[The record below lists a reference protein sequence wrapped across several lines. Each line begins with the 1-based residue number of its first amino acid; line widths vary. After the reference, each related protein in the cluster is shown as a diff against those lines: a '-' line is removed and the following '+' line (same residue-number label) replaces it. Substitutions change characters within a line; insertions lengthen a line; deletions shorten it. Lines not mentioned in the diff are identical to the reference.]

1 MPKKQGI
8 FKKLETDIKVGLFLA
23 KRELKRANK
32 WTTSLIVFVMLL
44 TFLNLVVVSGILIG
58 LIQGSLDQNKK
69 FSSGDVIISSFLNK
83 DKIDNSQEVIKI
95 VENLPGLR
103 AYSARYTA
111 GGSLQADYRNVLL
124 KDEKPNSVAGQV
136 SGINPVKEDEVTKLS
151 SLIVEGS
158 YLEPTDTDSIVVGSF
173 WFRKYNKN
181 EFPGL
186 TTFNEN
192 VAVGSRLLLTINGAS
207 KEYILKGI
215 LKSKVNEV
223 DGGMFILD
231 SEFRKLSGR
240 SDYNLNQIAISLV
253 EGTDPVVSKQ
263 ALIASGVDKNG
274 RVQTSEEAIPQF
286 LDQVKTT
293 FGLLGNAISAIGL
306 VVAAIT
312 IFIVIFVNAIT
323 RRRYIGILKGIGIA
337 PRAIIISYILQSILY
352 ALIGAIVGTIM
363 VFAFLK
369 PFFDANPINF
379 PFSDGILV
387 ATVDGTAIRIAIL
400 LMATIIA
407 GYIPARIVIR
417 QNTLSAI
424 LGR

>member
-8 FKKLETDIKVGLFLA
+8 FEKLKVDLRVGFFLA
-23 KRELKRANK
+23 KRELQRANK
-32 WTTSLIVFVMLL
+32 WTTTLIVFVMLL

-69 FSSGDVIISSFLNK
+69 FSTGDIIISSFLNK
-83 DKIDNSQEVIKI
+83 DKVDNSQEVIKI

-111 GGSLQADYRNVLL
+111 GGTLQAGYRDVLL
-124 KDEKPNSVAGQV
+124 KDEKPNSVGGQV
-136 SGINPVKEDEVTKLS
+136 SGIDPVKEDEVTNLS
-151 SLIVEGS
+151 SLIVDGS
-158 YLEPTDTDSIVVGSF
+158 YLQPTDTESIIVGSF

-186 TTFNEN
+186 TTFNED
-192 VAVGSRLLLTINGAS
+192 VVVGSRLLLTINGAS
-207 KEYILKGI
+207 KEYTLKGI

-231 SEFRKLSGR
+231 SEFRKLAGR
-240 SDYNLNQIAISLV
+240 SDYNLNQIAISLSPN
-253 EGTDPVVSKQ
+253 TDPLVIKQ
-263 ALIASGVDKNG
+263 ALVLAEVDKNG

-286 LDQVKTT
+286 LDQIKTT

-352 ALIGAIVGTIM
+352 ALIGAFVGTIM
-363 VFAFLK
+363 VFALLK

-407 GYIPARIVIR
+407 GYIPARIVIK

>member
-1 MPKKQGI
+1 MPRKHGI
-8 FKKLETDIKVGLFLA
+8 FARLKIDFKVGFFLA

-32 WTTSLIVFVMLL
+32 WTTALIVFVMLL

-95 VENLPGLR
+95 VETLPGLR
-103 AYSARYTA
+103 AYSARYIA

-124 KDEKPNSVAGQV
+124 KDEKPNSVGGQV
-136 SGINPVKEDEVTKLS
+136 SGIDPKKENAVTNLG

-158 YLEPTDTDSIVVGSF
+158 FLEPTDTDSIVVGSF

-192 VAVGSRLLLTINGAS
+192 VKIGSRLLLTINGAS
-207 KEYILKGI
+207 KEYTLKGI
-215 LKSKVNEV
+215 VKSKVNEV

-231 SEFRKLSGR
+231 SEFRKLANR

-253 EGTDPVVSKQ
+253 PGTNPKVAKE
-263 ALIASGVDKNG
+263 ALIASGVDKDG

-286 LDQVKTT
+286 LDQIKTT

-337 PRAIIISYILQSILY
+337 PRAIVISYILQSLLY
-352 ALIGAIVGTIM
+352 ALIGALVGSIL

-369 PFFDANPINF
+369 PFFDANPIDF

-387 ATVDGTAIRIAIL
+387 ATVSGTSVRVAIL
-400 LMATIIA
+400 LIATIVA
-407 GYIPARIVIR
+407 GYIPARIVIK

>member
-1 MPKKQGI
+1 MPRKQG
-8 FKKLETDIKVGLFLA
+8 FFEKLRIDITVGLFLA

-44 TFLNLVVVSGILIG
+44 TFLNLVVVSGILVG

-69 FSSGDVIISSFLNK
+69 FSSGDVIVSSFLNR
-83 DKIDNSQEVIKI
+83 DKIDNSQQVIKTI
-95 VENLPGLR
+95 ETIPGLR
-103 AYSARYTA
+103 AYSARYTGA
-111 GGSLQADYRNVLL
+111 GSLQADYRNVLL
-124 KDEKPNSVAGQV
+124 KDEKPNSIGGQV
-136 SGINPVKEDEVTKLS
+136 SGIDPIRENEVTNLS

-158 YLEPTDTDSIVVGSF
+158 YLEPSDTESVIVVSF

-186 TTFNEN
+186 TTFNDN
-192 VAVGSRLLLTINGAS
+192 VTIGSRLLLTLNGAS
-207 KEYILKGI
+207 KEYTLKGI

-223 DGGMFILD
+223 DGGIFILD

-240 SDYNLNQIAISLV
+240 SDYNLNQIAISLIP
-253 EGTDPVVSKQ
+253 GTSPEVAKA
-263 ALIASGVDKNG
+263 ALIAAGVDKNA
-274 RVQTSEEAIPQF
+274 RVQTAAEAIPQF
-286 LDQVKTT
+286 LDQIKTT

-337 PRAIIISYILQSILY
+337 PRAIIISYIMQSLLY
-352 ALIGAIVGTIM
+352 AFIGAILGIVI

-387 ATVDGTAIRIAIL
+387 ATVDGTAIRTAIL
-400 LMATIIA
+400 LLATIVA

>member
-8 FKKLETDIKVGLFLA
+8 FEKLKIDITVGLFLA

-69 FSSGDVIISSFLNK
+69 FSSGDIIISSFLNRE
-83 DKIDNSQEVIKI
+83 KIDNSQQVISVVKT
-95 VENLPGLR
+95 VPGLR
-103 AYSARYTA
+103 AYSARYTG
-111 GGSLQADYRNVLL
+111 GGSLQAGYRNVLL
-124 KDEKPNSVAGQV
+124 KDEKPNSIGGQV
-136 SGINPVKEDEVTKLS
+136 SGIDPVKEDEVTNLS

-158 YLEPTDTDSIVVGSF
+158 YLEPTDTDSVIVGSF

-186 TTFNEN
+186 TTFNDD
-192 VAVGSRLLLTINGAS
+192 VGIGSRLLLTIDGTS
-207 KEYILKGI
+207 KEYTLKGI

-223 DGGMFILD
+223 DGGIFIID
-231 SEFRKLSGR
+231 SEFRKLAGR
-240 SDYNLNQIAISLV
+240 ADYNLNQIAISLV
-253 EGTDPVVSKQ
+253 PGTDPLVIKQ
-263 ALIASGVDKNG
+263 ALISAGVDKDG
-274 RVQTSEEAIPQF
+274 RVQTADEAIPQF
-286 LDQVKTT
+286 LDQIKTT
-293 FGLLGNAISAIGL
+293 FGILGNAISAIGL

-352 ALIGAIVGTIM
+352 AAIGAILGVVI

-387 ATVDGTAIRIAIL
+387 ATVDGTAIRTAIL
-400 LMATIIA
+400 LIATIIA
-407 GYIPARIVIR
+407 GYIPARIVIK

>member
-1 MPKKQGI
+1 MPKKHGFFHRLGI
-8 FKKLETDIKVGLFLA
+8 DISVGIFLA

-69 FSSGDVIISSFLNK
+69 FSSGDVIVSSFLNR
-83 DKIDNSQEVIKI
+83 DKIDNSEQVIGAVKTI
-95 VENLPGLR
+95 PGLR
-103 AYSARYTA
+103 AYSARYT
-111 GGSLQADYRNVLL
+111 GGGKLQANYHDVLL
-124 KDEKPNSVAGQV
+124 KDEQPNSVGVQI
-136 SGINPVKEDEVTKLS
+136 SGVDPVKEDQVTHVS

-158 YLEPTDTDSIVVGSF
+158 YLEPTDTNSIVVGSF

-186 TTFNEN
+186 TTLKD
-192 VAVGSRLLLTINGAS
+192 VPIGSRLLLTVNGVS
-207 KEYILKGI
+207 KEYTLKGI
-215 LKSKVNEV
+215 LKSKVNDV
-223 DGGMFILD
+223 DAKMFMLD
-231 SEFRKLSGR
+231 SEFRKLSG
-240 SDYNLNQIAISLV
+240 STDYNVNEVAISLV
-253 EGTDPVVSKQ
+253 PGTNPDVAKQ
-263 ALIASGVDKNG
+263 ALIAAGVDKDG
-274 RVQTSEEAIPQF
+274 RVQTAAEAIPQF
-286 LDQVKTT
+286 LEQIKTT

-323 RRRYIGILKGIGIA
+323 RRRYIGILKGIGIE
-337 PRAIIISYILQSILY
+337 PRAIIISYIIQSLLY
-352 ALIGAIVGTIM
+352 AVIGAALGIVM

-369 PFFDANPINF
+369 PFFNVHPIDF

-387 ATVDGTAIRIAIL
+387 ATVGGTGIRTGIL
-400 LMATIIA
+400 LVATIIA
-407 GYIPARIVIR
+407 GYIPARIVIK

>member
-1 MPKKQGI
+1 MPKKQGFFERLGI
-8 FKKLETDIKVGLFLA
+8 DITVGLFLA

-69 FSSGDVIISSFLNK
+69 FSSGDVIVSSFLNRE
-83 DKIDNSQEVIKI
+83 KIDNSQQVIKTI
-95 VENLPGLR
+95 ETLPALW
-103 AYSARYTA
+103 AYSARYTG
-111 GGSLQADYRNVLL
+111 GGSLQAGYRDVLL
-124 KDEKPNSVAGQV
+124 KDEKPNSVGGQV
-136 SGINPVKEDEVTKLS
+136 SGIDPVMEDKVTHLS
-151 SLIVEGS
+151 TLIVEGS

-186 TTFNEN
+186 TTFDNS
-192 VAVGSRLLLTINGAS
+192 VTIGTRLLLTVNGSS
-207 KEYILKGI
+207 KEYTLKGI
-215 LKSKVNEV
+215 VKSKVNAV
-223 DGGMFILD
+223 DGGLFILD

-240 SDYNLNQIAISLV
+240 SDFNLNEIAVSLIPGANPDV
-253 EGTDPVVSKQ
+253 AKA
-263 ALIASGVDKNG
+263 ALIEAGVDKDG
-274 RVQTSEEAIPQF
+274 RVQTAAEAIPQF
-286 LDQVKTT
+286 LDQIKTT

-337 PRAIIISYILQSILY
+337 PRAIIISYIIQSLLY
-352 ALIGAIVGTIM
+352 AFIGALVGIIL

-369 PFFDANPINF
+369 PFFDTHPINF

-387 ATVDGTAIRIAIL
+387 ATVNGTAIRTAIL
-400 LMATIIA
+400 LVATIIA
-407 GYIPARIVIR
+407 GYIPARIVIK

>member
-8 FKKLETDIKVGLFLA
+8 FEKLKIDITVGLFLA

-69 FSSGDVIISSFLNK
+69 FSSGDIIISSFLNRE
-83 DKIDNSQEVIKI
+83 KIDNSQQVISVVKT
-95 VENLPGLR
+95 VPGLR
-103 AYSARYTA
+103 AYSARYTG
-111 GGSLQADYRNVLL
+111 GGSLQAGYRNVLL
-124 KDEKPNSVAGQV
+124 KDEKPNSIGGQV
-136 SGINPVKEDEVTKLS
+136 SGIDPVKEDEVTNLS

-158 YLEPTDTDSIVVGSF
+158 YLEPTDTDSVIVGSF

-186 TTFNEN
+186 TTFNDD
-192 VAVGSRLLLTINGAS
+192 VGIGSRLLLTIDGTS
-207 KEYILKGI
+207 KEYTLKGI

-223 DGGMFILD
+223 DGGIFIID
-231 SEFRKLSGR
+231 SEFRKLAGR
-240 SDYNLNQIAISLV
+240 ADYNLNQIAISLV
-253 EGTDPVVSKQ
+253 PGTDPLVVKQ
-263 ALIASGVDKNG
+263 ALISAGVDKDG
-274 RVQTSEEAIPQF
+274 RVQTADEAIPQF
-286 LDQVKTT
+286 LDQIKTT
-293 FGLLGNAISAIGL
+293 FGILGNAISAIGL

-352 ALIGAIVGTIM
+352 AAIGAILGVVI

-387 ATVDGTAIRIAIL
+387 ATVDGTAIRTAIL
-400 LMATIIA
+400 LIATIIA
-407 GYIPARIVIR
+407 GYIPARIVIK

>member
-1 MPKKQGI
+1 MPKKHGVFRKLSIDVNVGI
-8 FKKLETDIKVGLFLA
+8 FLA

-44 TFLNLVVVSGILIG
+44 TFLNLVVVSGILVG

-69 FSSGDVIISSFLNK
+69 FSSGDIIISSFLNK
-83 DKIDNSQEVIKI
+83 EKIDNSQQVISV
-95 VENLPGLR
+95 VETLPNLR

-111 GGSLQADYRNVLL
+111 GGSLRAGYRDVLL
-124 KDEKPNSVAGQV
+124 KDEKPNSVGGQV
-136 SGINPVKEDEVTKLS
+136 SGIDPVKENEVTNLS
-151 SLIVEGS
+151 SLIVDGS
-158 YLEPTDTDSIVVGSF
+158 YLESTDTDSIIVGSF
-173 WFRKYNKN
+173 WFRKYNTN

-186 TTFNEN
+186 TTFDEN
-192 VAVGSRLLLTINGAS
+192 VKVGSKLLLTIGESS
-207 KEYILKGI
+207 KEYTLKGI

-231 SEFRKLSGR
+231 SEFRKLADR
-240 SDYNLNQIAISLV
+240 SDYNLNQIAISLSP
-253 EGTDPVVSKQ
+253 GTDPLIIKQ
-263 ALIASGVDKNG
+263 ALVSSGVENNG
-274 RVQTSEEAIPQF
+274 RVQTADEAIPQF
-286 LDQVKTT
+286 LDQIKTT

-323 RRRYIGILKGIGIA
+323 RRRYIGILKGIGIS
-337 PRAIIISYILQSILY
+337 PRAIIISYIIQSLLY
-352 ALIGAIVGTIM
+352 ATIGAALGIVM

-387 ATVDGTAIRIAIL
+387 ATVNGTALRTAIL
-400 LMATIIA
+400 LVATIIA
-407 GYIPARIVIR
+407 GYIPARIVIK
-417 QNTLSAI
+417 QNTLDAI

>member
-1 MPKKQGI
+1 MPKKQGF
-8 FKKLETDIKVGLFLA
+8 FKKLGIDITVGVFLA

-44 TFLNLVVVSGILIG
+44 TFLNLVVVSGILVG

-69 FSSGDVIISSFLNK
+69 FSSGDVIISSFLNRE
-83 DKIDNSQEVIKI
+83 KIDNSQQVIKT
-95 VENLPGLR
+95 VETIPGLR
-103 AYSARYTA
+103 AYSARYT
-111 GGSLQADYRNVLL
+111 GGATLQAGYRNVLL
-124 KDEKPNSVAGQV
+124 KDEKPNSVGGQAT
-136 SGINPVKEDEVTKLS
+136 GIDPIQEHEVTSLG
-151 SLIVEGS
+151 SLIVEGAF
-158 YLEPTDTDSIVVGSF
+158 LEPTDTDSIVVGSF

-186 TTFNEN
+186 TTFDEN
-192 VAVGSRLLLTINGAS
+192 V
-207 KEYILKGI
+207 GI
-215 LKSKVNEV
+215 GEV

-240 SDYNLNQIAISLV
+240 SDYNLNQIAIALV
-253 EGTDPVVSKQ
+253 PGTDPDVAKA
-263 ALIASGVDKNG
+263 ALVATGVDKNG
-274 RVQTSEEAIPQF
+274 RVQTAAEAIPQF
-286 LDQVKTT
+286 LDQIKTT

-323 RRRYIGILKGIGIA
+323 RRRYIGILKGIGIE
-337 PRAIIISYILQSILY
+337 PRAIIISYIIQSLLY
-352 ALIGAIVGTIM
+352 AIIGAALGIIL
-363 VFAFLK
+363 VFAVLK
-369 PFFDANPINF
+369 PFFDANPIDF

-387 ATVDGTAIRIAIL
+387 ATVDGTAIRTGIL
-400 LMATIIA
+400 LLATIVA
-407 GYIPARIVIR
+407 GYIPARIVIK

>member
-1 MPKKQGI
+1 MPRKQG
-8 FKKLETDIKVGLFLA
+8 FFEKLRIDINVGLFLA

-44 TFLNLVVVSGILIG
+44 TFLNLVVVSGILVG

-69 FSSGDVIISSFLNK
+69 FSSGDVIISSFLNRN
-83 DKIDNSQEVIKI
+83 KIDNSQDTIKI
-95 VENLPGLR
+95 VENIPGLR
-103 AYSARYTA
+103 AYSARYTS
-111 GGSLQADYRNVLL
+111 GGSLQANYRDVLL
-124 KDEKPNSVAGQV
+124 KDEQPNSVGAQI
-136 SGINPVKEDEVTKLS
+136 SGIDPVKENVVTNIS
-151 SLIVEGS
+151 SLLVEGS
-158 YLEPTDTDSIVVGSF
+158 YLEPTDTDSIIAGSF
-173 WFRKYNKN
+173 LFRKYNKN

-186 TTFNEN
+186 ATLKD
-192 VAVGSRLLLTINGAS
+192 VPVGSRVLLKIGENS
-207 KEYILKGI
+207 KEYTLKGI
-215 LKSKVNEV
+215 LKSKVGEV
-223 DGGMFILD
+223 DGAVFMLD
-231 SEFRKLSGR
+231 SEFRKLTGR
-240 SDYNLNQIAISLV
+240 TDYNVNQIAVSLV
-253 EGTDPVVSKQ
+253 PGTDPLIAKQ
-263 ALIASGVDKNG
+263 ALIEAGVDKNA
-274 RVQTSEEAIPQF
+274 RVQTAAEAIPQF
-286 LDQVKTT
+286 LDQIKTT

-337 PRAIIISYILQSILY
+337 PRAIIISYIMQSLLY
-352 ALIGAIVGTIM
+352 AFIGAILGIII

-369 PFFDANPINF
+369 PFFNANPINF

-387 ATVDGTAIRIAIL
+387 ATVDGTAIRTAIL
-400 LMATIIA
+400 LMATIVA

>member
-1 MPKKQGI
+1 MPKKHGI
-8 FKKLETDIKVGLFLA
+8 FRKLGIDINVGLFLA

-44 TFLNLVVVSGILIG
+44 TFLNLVVVSGILVGI
-58 LIQGSLDQNKK
+58 IQGSLDQNKK
-69 FSSGDVIISSFLNK
+69 FSSGDIVISSFLNK
-83 DKIDNSQEVIKI
+83 EKIDNSQQVINI
-95 VENLPGLR
+95 VKTIPGLR

-111 GGSLQADYRNVLL
+111 GGSLQAGYRDVLL
-124 KDEKPNSVAGQV
+124 KDEKPNSIGGQV
-136 SGINPVKEDEVTKLS
+136 SGIDPIKENEVTNLS
-151 SLIVEGS
+151 TLLVEGS
-158 YLEPTDTDSIVVGSF
+158 YLEPSDTDSIIVGSF

-186 TTFNEN
+186 TTFNED
-192 VAVGSRLLLTINGAS
+192 VGVGSRLLLTINGSS
-207 KEYILKGI
+207 KEYTLKGI

-231 SEFRKLSGR
+231 SEFRKLADR

-253 EGTDPVVSKQ
+253 PGTDPLIIKQ
-263 ALIASGVDKNG
+263 ALIEAGVDENG
-274 RVQTSEEAIPQF
+274 RVQTADEAIPQF
-286 LDQVKTT
+286 LDQIKVT
-293 FGLLGNAISAIGL
+293 FTILGNAISAIGL

-337 PRAIIISYILQSILY
+337 PRAIIISYVMQSLLY
-352 ALIGAIVGTIM
+352 ATIGATLGILM
-363 VFAFLK
+363 VFAVLK
-369 PFFDANPINF
+369 PYFNINPLDF

-387 ATVDGTAIRIAIL
+387 ATVSGTVVRTGIL
-400 LMATIIA
+400 LVATIIA
-407 GYIPARIVIR
+407 GYIPARIVIK

>member
-1 MPKKQGI
+1 MPRKHGI
-8 FKKLETDIKVGLFLA
+8 FEKLGIDITVGLFLA

-44 TFLNLVVVSGILIG
+44 TFLNLVVVSGILVG

-69 FSSGDVIISSFLNK
+69 FSSGDVIVSSFLNRN
-83 DKIDNSQEVIKI
+83 KIENSQDTIKI

-103 AYSARYTA
+103 AYSARYT
-111 GGSLQADYRNVLL
+111 GGGTLLANYRDVLL
-124 KDEKPNSVAGQV
+124 KDEQPNSVSAQV
-136 SGINPVKEDEVTKLS
+136 SGIDPIKEDAVTNIS

-158 YLEPTDTDSIVVGSF
+158 YLEPTDTDSIIVGSF

-186 TTFNEN
+186 TTLKD
-192 VAVGSRLLLTINGAS
+192 VDVGSRVLLKIGENS
-207 KEYILKGI
+207 KEFTLKGI
-215 LKSKVNEV
+215 LKSKVSEV
-223 DGGMFILD
+223 DGGIFILD
-231 SEFRKLSGR
+231 SEFRKLTGR
-240 SDYNLNQIAISLV
+240 TDFNVNQIAIALV
-253 EGTDPVVSKQ
+253 PGSDPNVAKA

-274 RVQTSEEAIPQF
+274 RVQTAAEAIPQF
-286 LDQVKTT
+286 LDQIKTT

-337 PRAIIISYILQSILY
+337 PRAIIISYIIQSLLY
-352 ALIGAIVGTIM
+352 AFIGAAVGIVI

-387 ATVDGTAIRIAIL
+387 ATVDGTAVRTAIL
-400 LMATIIA
+400 LFATIIA

>member
-8 FKKLETDIKVGLFLA
+8 FEKLKIDITVGLFLA

-44 TFLNLVVVSGILIG
+44 TFLNLVVVSGILVG

-83 DKIDNSQEVIKI
+83 KKIDNSQDTIKI
-95 VENLPGLR
+95 VENLPGIR
-103 AYSARYTA
+103 AYSARYTS
-111 GGSLQADYRNVLL
+111 GGTLQADYHDVLL
-124 KDEKPNSVAGQV
+124 KDEQPNSVGAQVAG
-136 SGINPVKEDEVTKLS
+136 IDPVKENTVTSISTLM
-151 SLIVEGS
+151 VEGS
-158 YLEPTDTDSIVVGSF
+158 YLEPTDTDSIIAGSF
-173 WFRKYNKN
+173 LFRKYNKN

-186 TTFNEN
+186 TTL
-192 VAVGSRLLLTINGAS
+192 VDVPVGSRVLLKIGENS
-207 KEYILKGI
+207 KEFTLKGI
-215 LKSKVNEV
+215 LKSKVGDV
-223 DGGMFILD
+223 DGSIFMLD
-231 SEFRKLSGR
+231 SEFRKLTGR
-240 SDYNLNQIAISLV
+240 SDYDVNQIAIALV
-253 EGTDPVVSKQ
+253 PGTDPNIAKA

-274 RVQTSEEAIPQF
+274 RVQTAAEAIPQF
-286 LDQVKTT
+286 LDQIKTT

-337 PRAIIISYILQSILY
+337 PRAITISYIMQSLLY
-352 ALIGAIVGTIM
+352 AFIGAVLGIII

-387 ATVDGTAIRIAIL
+387 ATVNGTAIRTAIL
-400 LMATIIA
+400 LLATIVA
-407 GYIPARIVIR
+407 GYIPARIVIK